1 MRTNESD
8 WCFPRDWLF
17 FFKLQALPLIALLI
31 APLVI
36 WFVMGTG
43 RGDPTF
49 VWIAS
54 ILAVVG
60 IVLLFIA
67 RLPLYRQRRFL
78 AFGSKALPTA
88 YRRVYR
94 VAYAFIGV
102 AVAMMLG
109 LLAVLR

>member
-54 ILAVVG
+54 ILAAVDRKSVV
-60 IVLLFIA
+60 
-67 RLPLYRQRRFL
+67 
-78 AFGSKALPTA
+78 
-88 YRRVYR
+88 
-94 VAYAFIGV
+94 
-102 AVAMMLG
+102 
-109 LLAVLR
+109 